1 MTYISGVENYVA
13 EENIYGNDDD
23 AIDSNHRS
31 NGDGNNNDGNDN
43 DDGNDRHQE
52 ELHLEPP
59 LCLL

>member
-23 AIDSNHRS
+23 AIDSNHR
-31 NGDGNNNDGNDN
+31 NDNDGNDN
-43 DDGNDRHQE
+43 EDGNDRHQE